1 MYLIKSPPP
10 VIIVAELW
18 NVYMFRIYFF
28 EVEKLWYKKTP
39 IFFNIEKTV
48 ALCRVEGMFKETLTI
63 ARIFVYQDSQ
73 RLPIVRT

>member
-39 IFFNIEKTV
+39 TFLNIEKTV
-48 ALCRVEGMFKETLTI
+48 ALCRVEGMFKETLT
-63 ARIFVYQDSQ
+63 RIFVYQDSQ